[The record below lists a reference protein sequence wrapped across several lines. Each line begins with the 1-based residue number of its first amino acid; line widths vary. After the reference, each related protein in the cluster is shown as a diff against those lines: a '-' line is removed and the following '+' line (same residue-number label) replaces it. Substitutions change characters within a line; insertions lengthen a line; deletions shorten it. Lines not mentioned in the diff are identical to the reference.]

1 LSTGKKKNQPGK
13 WQLYTDGA
21 SKGNPGPAGAG
32 WILINERDSILVK
45 DSKFLGVATNNEAE
59 YEALIL
65 GLENAI
71 SLGIQEIKIHMDSE
85 LLVRQL
91 TGLYRVKNPRL
102 AIYFQQVRDL
112 LNKFSSYDIIH
123 IPREQN
129 READAMANEAF
140 KRKFGV

>member
-1 LSTGKKKNQPGK
+1 M
-13 WQLYTDGA
+13 
-21 SKGNPGPAGAG
+21 
-32 WILINERDSILVK
+32 
-45 DSKFLGVATNNEAE
+45 ATNNEAE

-65 GLENAI
+65 GLKNAL
-71 SLGIQEIKIHMDSE
+71 SLGIEEIKIHMDSE

-112 LNKFSSYDIIH
+112 LNKFSGYYIIH

-140 KRKFGV
+140 KKKSE